1 MDVYM
6 SNSKRNDP
14 CPCGSG
20 KKYKKCCG
28 ISNVIEI
35 SPQLYNDEL
44 GELHD
49 ELLAYAL
56 GNYEELFMEQT
67 RNYFQPFLNEDTIA
81 TEDYLTGLSLWT
93 ILNVPLLENNQT
105 IFDAFYNQQKNKIKR
120 TRTKNTFLEWAN
132 TVPSVYEI
140 LEANNEDTHMATII
154 ETSTNKK
161 FQVLLIDE
169 YEYLEGTFI
178 IGSLVPFVGFHHFFF
193 DVIELIEDDKKRILS
208 LIKDYPSDDDQFSEM
223 FPDFLAEALLLDMDE
238 VLDQP
243 LNDEVANLFR
253 EHMTNKAF
261 DSKVINLG
269 IDIWQTYLLIKA
281 PNFRNP
287 ATYAAALEYLIQIII
302 LENDA
307 ITQKEIAQEYGTTA
321 GTLSIN
327 YRKIMDFLDESI
339 ENDVSQP
346 IGYESVNM
354 EREMREIQKIM
365 SEKEF
370 DTIEDAND
378 FLQQMLNSENGIEST
393 SMSPRDEAQDLLY
406 DAQEAHG
413 INRRKMIEEALK
425 IYPNSPDAYLLLA
438 EGTNSDLEFGE
449 YLRKAVQVGE
459 KDLGKAFFLENKG
472 HFWMM
477 IETRP
482 YMRAKAMYADFL
494 YETGAEEEAFNQ
506 YEEMLRLNPNDSQGI
521 RYILLTLY
529 IESAQ
534 FKKAQELINEFSDEG
549 TASFLFNKVLVD
561 YLTNGMTSQTKTYIK
576 EANKQNPFVKR
587 YLLGKK
593 KIPLEDLDHM
603 GFGDETEAIV
613 YAQENIH
620 LWDEPELL
628 KEL

>member
-1 MDVYM
+1 M

-67 RNYFQPFLNEDTIA
+67 RKYFQPFLNEDTIA
-81 TEDYLTGLSLWT
+81 TEDYLKIISLWT
-93 ILNVPLLENNQT
+93 ILNVTLLENNQT
-105 IFDAFYNQQKNKIKR
+105 IFNAFYNQQKSKIKR
-120 TRTKNTFLEWAN
+120 TRTKNTFLESAN

-140 LEANNEDTHMATII
+140 LEANNEETHMATII

-208 LIKDYPSDDDQFSEM
+208 LIKDYPSDDVQFSEM

-269 IDIWQTYLLIKA
+269 IDICQTYLLIKA

-287 ATYAAALEYLIQIII
+287 ATYAAPLEYLIQIMI

-370 DTIEDAND
+370 DSIEDAND

-438 EGTNSDLEFGE
+438 EDTNSDLEFGE

-494 YETGAEEEAFNQ
+494 YETGAEEEAFKQ
-506 YEEMLRLNPNDSQGI
+506 YEEILRLNPNDNQGI

-529 IESAQ
+529 IETEQ
-534 FKKAQELINEFSDEG
+534 FKKAQELISEFGDEG
-549 TASFLFNKVLVD
+549 TANFLFNKVLVD
-561 YLTNGMTSQTKTYIK
+561 YYINGLTTQTKTLIK
-576 EANKQNPFVKR
+576 EAKQQNPFVKD

-593 KIPLEDLDHM
+593 KLPLKHHTHI
-603 GFGDETEAIV
+603 GIGDETEAIA
-613 YAQENIH
+613 YAEDHIH
-620 LWDEPELL
+620 LWQDCSELL
-628 KEL
+628 KEF